1 MKALD
6 IALKDIRQSMR
17 SRNALF
23 FMFVI
28 PILITAMF
36 SLMFGGIAGG
46 DDEGFTVPRT
56 QVLLVNL
63 DEGEMP
69 IESGEFAP
77 GIRAANMG
85 GLLGELLQQDDL
97 SDLMAIT
104 EMDDA
109 AAARTAVDNQ
119 EAGAAIIIPS
129 GFTDALTSDADS
141 VALELYTDPTL
152 TIGPAIVES
161 VVGQFVDGFAS
172 GTIGVG
178 VTVGQL
184 AEAGLPVTEDLVNE
198 AVAHYQQTSGQFGR
212 GPLVNVQGPPG
223 ANNGQS
229 NELAS
234 ILGLILAGMM
244 VFYAFF
250 TGANTL
256 NSILTEEENG
266 TLQRLFTTPTT
277 QLSLFS
283 GKFLAALLVLCVQV
297 AVLLVFGD
305 LVFGINWGEPLPVAM
320 AAAGLVLIAATF
332 GLFLV
337 SLIKN
342 SRQAGVIFGGLLTL
356 TGMLGMMSVFTAGSP
371 NTPPALDT
379 IGLLVPQG
387 WAIRGMRQAMEGQ
400 ALSNSLLTLGVVLA
414 LSAVFFMAGQWRLR
428 RRFA

>member
-1 MKALD
+1 MMKALD

-17 SRNALF
+17 SRNALI
-23 FMFVI
+23 FMFAI
-28 PILITAMF
+28 PILITVMF
-36 SLMFGGIAGG
+36 SLMFGSIAGG

-56 QVLLVNL
+56 AVMFVNQ

-69 IESGEFAP
+69 IDSGGLE
-77 GIRAANMG
+77 AANMG
-85 GLLGELLQQDDL
+85 GLLGQMLQQDDL
-97 SDLMAIT
+97 SDLMTIT
-104 EMDDA
+104 LMDDA
-109 AAARTAVDNQ
+109 VAARTAVDDQ
-119 EAGAAIIIPS
+119 QAGAAIIIPA
-129 GFTDALTSDADS
+129 GFTAALTSDAEN

-161 VVGQFVDGFAS
+161 IVGQFVDSFSAGA
-172 GTIGVG
+172 IGVG

-184 AEAGLPVTEDLVNE
+184 AEAGLPVTDELVTG
-198 AVAHYQQTSGQFGR
+198 AVVHYQQTGGQFGR
-212 GPLVNVQGPPG
+212 GPLVNVQAPPG
-223 ANNGQS
+223 ADNGQT

-266 TLQRLFTTPTT
+266 TLQRLFTTPTS

-283 GKFLAALLVLCVQV
+283 GKFLAALLVLSVQV
-297 AVLLVFGD
+297 AVLLLFGN
-305 LVFGINWGEPLPVAM
+305 LVFGINWGEPLPVAL

-332 GLFLV
+332 GLFIV
-337 SLIKN
+337 SLIKD
-342 SRQAGVIFGGLLTL
+342 SRQGGVIFGGLLTL
-356 TGMLGMMSVFTAGSP
+356 TGMLGLMSVFTAGSP

-400 ALSNSLLTLGVVLA
+400 GLNDSLLTLGVVVA
-414 LSAVFFMAGQWRLR
+414 LSAVFFFAGQWRLR
-428 RRFA
+428 KRFQ